1 MERAKRML
9 VRAGRLDGSRC
20 AAVFDFGE
28 AGLANIDRPLVR
40 TAAQTCS
47 DSELMSVVAGGQL
60 LFLLGHIKKY
70 YPDSFAR
77 VYFVGIPWFFHAI
90 WSWVKPMLA
99 KHAQDKAVFIDEGN
113 GLAGLAEY
121 VEPRWLLQRYGGEAV
136 YTPGMDTDEPEPEPE
151 SEEED
156 EEAFYDAL
164 PGPVRQEARSLRG
177 AVGEVRRTV
186 RARTLPAGCPT
197 PFALVFWLLDAD
209 LFE

>member
-1 MERAKRML
+1 ML
-9 VRAGRLDGSRC
+9 
-20 AAVFDFGE
+20 
-28 AGLANIDRPLVR
+28 
-40 TAAQTCS
+40 
-47 DSELMSVVAGGQL
+47 GGQL

-136 YTPGMDTDEPEPEPE
+136 YTPGTDTDEPEPEPEPEPE
-151 SEEED
+151 SEEEED
-156 EEAFYDAL
+156 DEAFYDAL

-197 PFALVFWLLDAD
+197 PFGHVFWVLDAD
-209 LFE
+209 LASSSIRQCCNR